1 MFKATEAERKK
12 KRNKPTYRSANK
24 SLFMQNYRP
33 IFIFVSL
40 AIVIRINNPPNLNIT
55 IQVAFLRFVRA

>member
-1 MFKATEAERKK
+1 MFKATEAKEK

-33 IFIFVSL
+33 IVLFVSL

-55 IQVAFLRFVRA
+55 IQVAFLRLVRA